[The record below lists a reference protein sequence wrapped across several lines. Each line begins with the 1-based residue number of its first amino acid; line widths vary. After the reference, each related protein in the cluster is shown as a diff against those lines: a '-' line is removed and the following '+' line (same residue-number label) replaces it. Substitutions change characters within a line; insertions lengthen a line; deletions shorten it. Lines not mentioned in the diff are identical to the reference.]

1 MRRPYVLWGKI
12 DKQIPREDFAAVA
25 ELVFAAVKES
35 RENDVMSP
43 DGVEEFLD
51 EVAIYDLEAKT
62 DDRTDFYVA
71 FYSIEA
77 PLVGFCV
84 RSRLGTMFPLLDGG
98 RTANLKF
105 EQTGVKFATPTVNKI
120 NAFGEEDDVAGRMLM
135 IERLGGILKYN
146 DVADKVFRSNLCMID
161 LHFPRMLGE
170 MLRVMHL
177 DGISKVSDLTEAIKQ
192 INPLKIKDELIHK
205 HSYYEYKM
213 KQFLMALALGMR
225 PAKIF
230 NGIDSAISGF
240 LFVMVMERYF
250 VIRRLTVRYLP
261 ISCLLIPGLRKVLL
275 KKINTDIWNVRTE
288 SIILS

>member
-1 MRRPYVLWGKI
+1 M
-12 DKQIPREDFAAVA
+12 
-25 ELVFAAVKES
+25 
-35 RENDVMSP
+35 
-43 DGVEEFLD
+43 
-51 EVAIYDLEAKT
+51 
-62 DDRTDFYVA
+62 
-71 FYSIEA
+71 
-77 PLVGFCV
+77 
-84 RSRLGTMFPLLDGG
+84 
-98 RTANLKF
+98 KF

-177 DGISKVSDLTEAIKQ
+177 DGISKVSDLIEAIKQ

-240 LFVMVMERYF
+240 LFVDGNGEILCYQK
-250 VIRRLTVRYLP
+250 LTVRSLP
-261 ISCLLIPGLRKVLL
+261 ISCLLIPGLRKVPL
-275 KKINTDIWNVRTE
+275 KKINMDIWNVRTE
-288 SIILS
+288 SIILN

>member
-1 MRRPYVLWGKI
+1 MRSFPFGNYV
-12 DKQIPREDFAAVA
+12 PV
-25 ELVFAAVKES
+25 
-35 RENDVMSP
+35 
-43 DGVEEFLD
+43 
-51 EVAIYDLEAKT
+51 
-62 DDRTDFYVA
+62 
-71 FYSIEA
+71 
-77 PLVGFCV
+77 
-84 RSRLGTMFPLLDGG
+84 LDGG

>member
-1 MRRPYVLWGKI
+1 M
-12 DKQIPREDFAAVA
+12 
-25 ELVFAAVKES
+25 
-35 RENDVMSP
+35 
-43 DGVEEFLD
+43 D

-71 FYSIEA
+71 FYGIEA

-98 RTANLKF
+98 RAANLKF

-177 DGISKVSDLTEAIKQ
+177 DGISKVSDLIEAIKQ

-240 LFVMVMERYF
+240 LFVDGNGEILCYQKADRQVFADFLFVNSRFEKSSTEKDKYGYLERENGVYYF
-250 VIRRLTVRYLP
+250 KLNLKI
-261 ISCLLIPGLRKVLL
+261 GLL
-275 KKINTDIWNVRTE
+275 KR
-288 SIILS
+288 

>member
-1 MRRPYVLWGKI
+1 
-12 DKQIPREDFAAVA
+12 
-25 ELVFAAVKES
+25 
-35 RENDVMSP
+35 
-43 DGVEEFLD
+43 
-51 EVAIYDLEAKT
+51 
-62 DDRTDFYVA
+62 
-71 FYSIEA
+71 
-77 PLVGFCV
+77 
-84 RSRLGTMFPLLDGG
+84 
-98 RTANLKF
+98 
-105 EQTGVKFATPTVNKI
+105 
-120 NAFGEEDDVAGRMLM
+120 
-135 IERLGGILKYN
+135 
-146 DVADKVFRSNLCMID
+146 
-161 LHFPRMLGE
+161 MLGE

-288 SIILS
+288 SIILN

>member
-1 MRRPYVLWGKI
+1 M
-12 DKQIPREDFAAVA
+12 
-25 ELVFAAVKES
+25 
-35 RENDVMSP
+35 
-43 DGVEEFLD
+43 
-51 EVAIYDLEAKT
+51 
-62 DDRTDFYVA
+62 
-71 FYSIEA
+71 
-77 PLVGFCV
+77 
-84 RSRLGTMFPLLDGG
+84 
-98 RTANLKF
+98 KF

-177 DGISKVSDLTEAIKQ
+177 DGISKVSDLIEAIKQ

-240 LFVMVMERYF
+240 LFVDGNGEILCYQK
-250 VIRRLTVRYLP
+250 LTVRFLP
-261 ISCLLIPGLRKVLL
+261 ISCLLIPGLRKVPL
-275 KKINTDIWNVRTE
+275 KKINMDIWNVRTE
-288 SIILS
+288 SIILN